1 MVRLVRSSGGDTAG
15 QKHGLPGKCV
25 PNCGKLREFAQSSP
39 GIHLIVTLLP
49 DTDAMPYRA
58 KILAVDDE
66 PELTDL
72 MHFHLVRAGHEV
84 VTAANGWE
92 AIAAVKSK
100 RPDIVLLDLML
111 PDLDGFGVCEI
122 LRRDPLTARIPI
134 IIISA
139 WASADSQNLG
149 LELGALDY
157 ITKPFSPLDL
167 VQRVNRLMDA
177 RAV

>member
-1 MVRLVRSSGGDTAG
+1 MSRGTHR
-15 QKHGLPGKCV
+15 
-25 PNCGKLREFAQSSP
+25 
-39 GIHLIVTLLP
+39 IVTFS
-49 DTDAMPYRA
+49 TQIGRMSYKA

-92 AIAAVKSK
+92 AIACVKK
-100 RPDIVLLDLML
+100 RRPDIILLDLML

-122 LRRDPLTARIPI
+122 LRRDPLTATIPI

-139 WASADSQNLG
+139 WASSDSRNLG